1 MRYSAGQLSIEL
13 RDTTGEW
20 VSLRFRDEEWIK
32 VPKIS
37 PFFKIIALDDKNDM
51 HEFVPADGSL
61 RDNTLCYASLSEQES
76 IADIRV
82 EAQLEADGEDGLSI
96 TLKLDNRDPRYT
108 VTEILCMQ
116 LEGLHPGGPDGDL
129 AILYPHHAG
138 EKIIDP
144 IHTLRSQRYQ
154 DFWRAQTRL
163 QEDVYRRECN
173 YCGLM
178 SMTWMYL
185 QAKGKGLYIASHDSR
200 FPVTG
205 MATTTGG
212 EGPGWVGFGYRVYH
226 RIPAGECYTSGKFVL
241 AASDKD
247 WHQGARRYRAWIDP
261 FLAVHENPAFLNEE
275 AALHQCYQFKRA
287 DGVHNRF
294 SDIPKLF
301 DSGMKENIR
310 HMFIASWNRTGFD
323 SNYPEYYPDMELGTA
338 LDFRRGLTY
347 VKEHGGFATLY
358 VNARLFDMKS
368 DFYKSY
374 GSRMAITDEKGKHKT
389 ESYFPNT
396 FTLNC
401 PGDEMWQHDLTDICD
416 FAAEAY
422 GAKGIY
428 LDQLGSA
435 EPFPCYQ
442 KEHSH
447 EDIGEFNQGY
457 LKVLNNLRSRLRA
470 RDPESFLMTE
480 NCGDIYSA
488 YTWGNLTWNGTDYDE
503 FYNLFRYTFPEYVQV
518 NMVNPRSWEKEE
530 EQREK
535 LFYTDIERCVLMGNI
550 LWIGLCSRFD
560 NPKLKEE
567 RLYVL
572 KAASFRKRIA
582 PFIAAGTY
590 MDDLYVKENSSGLAA
605 SSFVSGDNGALLL
618 VGNAGQKESAD
629 VMFELRFEPKQAE
642 GLTENGSAFDTFR
655 VDKNRVTVRAA
666 DRLTAVYVNR

>member
-1 MRYSAGQLSIEL
+1 MRYAAGQLSIEL
-13 RDTTGEW
+13 RDTAGEW
-20 VSLRFRDEEWIK
+20 VSLRFRGEEWINTPD
-32 VPKIS
+32 VS
-37 PFFKIIALDDKNDM
+37 PFFHVMALDENNEK
-51 HEFVPADGSL
+51 HVFVPTGGSL
-61 RDNTLCYASLSEQES
+61 RDNSLCYASLSEKENK
-76 IADIRV
+76 ADIRV
-82 EAQLEADGEDGLSI
+82 EAQFEEEGKDGISI
-96 TLKLDNRDPRYT
+96 QLNIENRDPRYT

-116 LEGLHPGGPDGDL
+116 LEGLHLGGPDGDMAL
-129 AILYPHHAG
+129 LYPHHAG

-144 IHTLRSQRYQ
+144 IHTLRSKKYQ
-154 DFWRAQTRL
+154 EFWRAQTRF
-163 QEDVYRRECN
+163 QDGVYRRECN

-185 QAKGKGLYIASHDSR
+185 QAGGKGLYVASHDSR

-205 MATTTGG
+205 MITTTGG
-212 EGPGWVGFGYRVYH
+212 EAAGWVGFGYRIYH
-226 RIPAGECYTSGKFVL
+226 RIAAGENYFTGRFVL
-241 AASDKD
+241 AASEED
-247 WHQGARRYRAWIDP
+247 WHGGAKRYRAWINP
-261 FLAVHENPAFLNEE
+261 YLASHENPAFLEEE

-287 DGVHNRF
+287 DGIHNRF

-301 DSGMKENIR
+301 DAGMKENIR

-368 DFYKSY
+368 DFFKSY
-374 GSRMAITDEKGKHKT
+374 GSRMAITDEKGRHKT

-401 PGDEMWQHDLTDICD
+401 PGDNTWQHDLTDICD

-447 EDIGEFNQGY
+447 EDTGEFNRGY
-457 LKVLNNLRSRLRA
+457 LKVLSDLRSRLRE
-470 RDPESFLMTE
+470 RDPDSFLMTE

-530 EQREK
+530 LRRNE
-535 LFYTDIERCVLMGNI
+535 LFYADIERCVLMGNI

-560 NPKLKEE
+560 NPKLKKE
-567 RLYVL
+567 REYVL
-572 KAASFRKRIA
+572 KASAFRKKITPWVA
-582 PFIAAGTY
+582 SGTY
-590 MDDLYVKENSSGLAA
+590 MDDLYVKENPFGLAA
-605 SSFVSGDNGALLL
+605 SAFAAGDNGALLL
-618 VGNAGQKESAD
+618 VGNAGQKEGAA
-629 VMFELRFEPKQAE
+629 VTFELPFAARMAE
-642 GLTENGSAFDTFR
+642 GFTEDGPVRDVCQWNG
-655 VDKNRVTVRAA
+655 NRVTVRAA
-666 DRLTAVYVNR
+666 GYLTAVHAEI

>member
-1 MRYSAGQLSIEL
+1 MRYSAGQLTIEL
-13 RDTTGEW
+13 QEETGEW
-20 VSLRFRDEEWIK
+20 VSLHFRGEEWIK
-32 VPKIS
+32 TPRVS
-37 PFFKIIALDDKNDM
+37 PFFQITALDEKNEK
-51 HEFVPADGSL
+51 HVFVPAGGSV
-61 RDNTLCYASLSEQES
+61 RDNSLCYASLSEQGN
-76 IADIRV
+76 IANIHV
-82 EAQLEADGEDGLSI
+82 EARFDEEFDDGLSI
-96 TLKLDNRDPRYT
+96 TLKVDNCDPRFT

-116 LEGLHPGGPDGDL
+116 LEGLHLGGPDEEVAL
-129 AILYPHHAG
+129 LYPHHAG
-138 EKIIDP
+138 EKIVDP
-144 IHTLRSQRYQ
+144 IHTLRSQKYQ
-154 DFWRAQTRL
+154 EFWRAQTFL
-163 QEDVYRRECN
+163 QKDVYRRECN

-185 QAKGKGLYIASHDSR
+185 QTKGKGLYVASHDSR

-212 EGPGWVGFGYRVYH
+212 ETPGWLGFGFRIYH
-226 RIPAGECYTSGKFVL
+226 RILTGESYTSGKFIL
-241 AASDKD
+241 AASEED
-247 WHQGARRYRAWIDP
+247 WHKGAKRYRAWINP
-261 FLAVHENPAFLNEE
+261 HLAVHENPAYLSEE

-294 SDIPKLF
+294 SDIPRLS
-301 DSGMKENIR
+301 DAGMKENIR

-368 DFYKSY
+368 DFFKSY
-374 GSRMAITDEKGKHKT
+374 GSRMAITDEKGKPKT

-401 PGDEMWQHDLTDICD
+401 PGDKTWQHDLTDICD

-422 GAKGIY
+422 GAKGVY

-442 KEHSH
+442 KDHTH
-447 EDIGEFNQGY
+447 ENIGEFNQGY
-457 LKVLNNLRSRLRA
+457 LKVLSDLRSRLRA
-470 RDPESFLMTE
+470 RDPDSYLMTE

-518 NMVNPRSWEKEE
+518 NMVNHRAWEKEE
-530 EQREK
+530 ERRGEV
-535 LFYTDIERCVLMGNI
+535 FYTDIERCVLMGNI

-560 NPKLKEE
+560 NPKLKKE
-567 RLYVL
+567 RVYVL
-572 KAASFRKRIA
+572 KAAAFRKRIA
-582 PFIAAGTY
+582 PWVAAGTY
-590 MDDLYVKENSSGLAA
+590 MDDLCVKKNPSGLAA
-605 SSFVSGDNGALLL
+605 SSFAVGDNSALLL
-618 VGNAGQKESAD
+618 VGNAGQKENAA
-629 VMFELRFEPKQAE
+629 VTFELPFAVEKAE
-642 GLTENGSAFDTFR
+642 GFTEDGLSEGLCRIDGNCVIVQAMG
-655 VDKNRVTVRAA
+655 
-666 DRLTAVYVNR
+666 RLTAVYVKR